1 MFPFVFIIMPNVIAS
16 GTTVVNGTIKRNN
29 FLIGVN
35 TSVQYGPTSA
45 TTFWNGI
52 VPAAS
57 GYTVYAQKT
66 VNGPSIR
73 TAANDAELITIAKQ
87 YGGTNIT
94 TIYDALSYFN
104 GQSNNLVTNI
114 DYPNIVT
121 SGLTILLDA
130 AYVPSYPTTGT
141 TWNDLSGNVNNGT
154 LTNGPTFDTA
164 NGGSIVFNGTNNY
177 ASTTN
182 NITLT
187 TATFI
192 SWLNQNGSQSAY
204 TGILLSRISGST
216 ATGLGSSYG
225 LNPTTN
231 QLGYAWNDT
240 PNTYTWN
247 SGLIIPTNAWCMVAV
262 SVSSTSATAY
272 LCQSSGITTATNTVS
287 HSSVTSN
294 FNVGRDPATEVRFF
308 NGKIAQSLLYNR
320 ALSQTEITQNYNA
333 LKTRFG
339 L

>member
-1 MFPFVFIIMPNVIAS
+1 MGNVIAS
-16 GTTVVNGTIKRNN
+16 ATTVSNGTIKRNN

-35 TSVQYGPTSA
+35 TSVEYGPTSA

-52 VPAAS
+52 VPSSS
-57 GYTVYAQKT
+57 GYTIYEQKS
-66 VNGPSIR
+66 VNGPSIK
-73 TAANDAELITIAKQ
+73 TPSNDSQLITIANQ
-87 YGGTNIT
+87 CGGTNRT
-94 TIYDALSYFN
+94 TISGALSYFN
-104 GQSNNLVTNI
+104 DQSNYMVANI

-121 SGLTILLDA
+121 SGLTLMLDA
-130 AYVPSYPTTGT
+130 GYIPSYPTTGT

-182 NITLT
+182 NITST

-216 ATGLGSSYG
+216 ATGLGSSFG
-225 LNPTTN
+225 STPTTN
-231 QLGYAWNDT
+231 QLGYVWNDT
-240 PNTYTWN
+240 TNTYTWN
-247 SGLIIPTNAWCMVAV
+247 SELIIPTNAWCMVAV

-287 HSSVTSN
+287 HSSVTNN
-294 FNVGRDPATEVRFF
+294 FNVGRDPATGVRFF

-320 ALSQTEITQNYNA
+320 ALSATEITQNYNA
-333 LKTRFG
+333 TKSRFG

>member
-1 MFPFVFIIMPNVIAS
+1 MPNVIAS
-16 GTTVVNGTIKRNN
+16 GTTVSNGTLKRNN

-52 VPAAS
+52 VPAAG
-57 GYTVYAQKT
+57 GYTIYAQKT

-73 TAANDAELITIAKQ
+73 TAANDSELITIARQ
-87 YGGTNIT
+87 YGGTNIN
-94 TIYDALSYFN
+94 TISDALNYFN

-114 DYPNIVT
+114 DYPSIVT
-121 SGLTILLDA
+121 SGLTLMYDA
-130 AYVPSYPTTGT
+130 GYIPSYPTTGT

-182 NITLT
+182 NITST

-192 SWLNQNGSQSAY
+192 SWVNQNGSQSAY
-204 TGILLSRISGST
+204 TGILLSRISDAT

-225 LNPTTN
+225 ITPTTN
-231 QLGYAWNDT
+231 QLGYLWNGAV
-240 PNTYTWN
+240 NTYTWN
-247 SGLIIPTNAWCMVAV
+247 SGLIIPTNAWCMAV
-262 SVSSTSATAY
+262 ISVSSTSATAY
-272 LCQSSGITTATNTVS
+272 LCQSSGITTATNTVN
-287 HSSVTSN
+287 HSSVTNN
-294 FNVGRDPATEVRFF
+294 FDVGRDLATGVRFF
-308 NGKIAQSLLYNR
+308 NGKIAQSLLYDR
-320 ALSQTEITQNYNA
+320 ALSATEVLQNYNA
-333 LKTRFG
+333 TKSRFN
-339 L
+339 LR